1 LEINVGL
8 VAEECWEGSF
18 LMGKVPDDVSCIHLF
33 LNWVDKRKIFRRNG
47 ITALT
52 HGNSIGTYIS

>member
-1 LEINVGL
+1 MGL

-18 LMGKVPDDVSCIHLF
+18 LKGRVQNTVSCIHLF
-33 LNWVDKRKIFRRNG
+33 LNWVDKRKMVRRNG

-52 HGNSIGTYIS
+52 HSNITETYISRI

>member
-1 LEINVGL
+1 MGL